1 MISMVPPYAWPRS
14 IADLRDSSLNPDSF
28 TPVDGTGYTPTGMD
42 LGDPRMASVFELG
55 LRIADTME
63 KRVAVMEAIRQS
75 VYGFRGIP
83 AAYAW
88 PQSAEQLRSR
98 GLYPDTFTP
107 ISDMWR
113 TPSGLDLADPRAAE
127 VLRLSEEAAALFD
140 QRAALMEQ
148 IRGSS
153 AAAVAVPVYG
163 EQPYRQFSEAA
174 PAGKGAASSVPRE
187 ADTDV
192 AGADGAGTDIAS
204 QASHAAV
211 PLSLDIH
218 GQAASVHEAGPV
230 RPVRNGN
237 DQEAPAPSQ
246 AASGPVPYGQPVQGG
261 TPVQGMPV
269 QTLPAQLAAVS
280 VPDGRFG
287 QMRPQKEAASPQRR
301 IQILLLSLGIGL
313 VALAAIVFAGFA
325 YAQMDNGMRAAA
337 IGSLG
342 IVSLLCSVALSRRA
356 KVTSEGLGYLGAA
369 ILVIDAFFMNA
380 AGVIPSPALLKNY
393 FGLYLVAAA
402 AVLGLF
408 EILARISRNDIS
420 SITICMMGVITAGLI
435 FLPTGFDVRM
445 EIALLVLQACAS
457 VPSIAFMVAHR
468 YGFKSRSDYRLI
480 HSAVTVLMFC
490 SITYEV
496 LVSLP
501 SVFTLFFFP
510 QSRGFGPSY
519 AVDSGGWSLAI
530 TAAVFAAVAFISLWF
545 VKLTHIFLFAVTSL
559 ILNLM
564 ALPGSGAF
572 LNIVIMVAAFLWIA
586 LGARAINGYNAYRQ
600 IRIARQRAA
609 AGSPV
614 PPSGTAGEGAAVTDD
629 SARALGL
636 VTRNKFDYVSVQVS
650 RILVPILAVIS
661 MLRSENI
668 LWVKIIYTVIF
679 IAAAALWRLVLVSS
693 ADRVSRIMSSV
704 SSTVIVLM
712 VCNTIQYAS
721 AEGVRPSADWGM
733 CIFAGAVGIAYVLL
747 SVLRKGDRLEA
758 SDASILRQLSR
769 QAARPGMPA
778 AYGYNAAP
786 SPAQEAGQAA
796 YRQWL
801 RTRNPG
807 RTGIIM
813 DNAEHCTLLY
823 TFVCTLS
830 LEIISHLSLWSGVN
844 LIVLYAVFAAVV
856 IVAAVSGTR
865 LVDLQPPDIASSML
879 YSTMILC
886 AAYFIA
892 NISTI
897 HSAFTFYELPVIAAA
912 VLLFISGSVKMA
924 RDTRVRSWP
933 ALGLA
938 SLLAVVPSILI
949 AFFQSTSI
957 TRSVC
962 VLLICVALVVVG
974 AVKKWQAPLS
984 VGATCIVIHVLTV
997 SWGYI
1002 AAFSRNYWWVWL
1014 ALAGVILIITAARFE
1029 YVKKVKKAYEMLR

>member
-28 TPVDGTGYTPTGMD
+28 TPVDGTGYTPTGLDM
-42 LGDPRMASVFELG
+42 GDPRMAGVFELG

-153 AAAVAVPVYG
+153 AAAAAVPVYG

-218 GQAASVHEAGPV
+218 GQAASIREAEPV
-230 RPVRNGN
+230 RSGDV
-237 DQEAPAPSQ
+237 QESPAPSS
-246 AASGPVPYGQPVQGG
+246 AASGPVSYEQPVQGG
-261 TPVQGMPV
+261 LPVQDMPV
-269 QTLPAQLAAVS
+269 QPLPAQLAAVS
-280 VPDGRFG
+280 VPNGRFG
-287 QMRPQKEAASPQRR
+287 QLRPQNEAAGPQRK

-325 YAQMDNGMRAAA
+325 YAQMDNGMRAVA
-337 IGSLG
+337 IGALG
-342 IVSLLCSVALSRRA
+342 IVSLLCSVVLSHRA

-380 AGVIPSPALLKNY
+380 AGVIPSSALLKNY

-408 EILARISRNDIS
+408 EILARISRNTIS
-420 SITICMMGVITAGLI
+420 SITICMMGVLTAGLV
-435 FLPTGFDVRM
+435 FLPTGFDVRI

-468 YGFKSRSDYRLI
+468 YGFKSRSDYQLI

-501 SVFTLFFFP
+501 SAFTLFFFP
-510 QSRGFGPSY
+510 QSRGFGLSY
-519 AVDSGGWSLAI
+519 AVDSGGWSLAVI
-530 TAAVFAAVAFISLWF
+530 AAVFAAVAFISLWF

-559 ILNLM
+559 ILNLV

-572 LNIVIMVAAFLWIA
+572 LDIVIMAAAFLWIA
-586 LGARAINGYNAYRQ
+586 WGARAINGYNAYRQ
-600 IRIARQRAA
+600 IRIVRQRTA
-609 AGSPV
+609 AGSSV
-614 PPSGTAGEGAAVTDD
+614 LPSGTAGEGSAATDD

-661 MLRSENI
+661 MFRSENI

-679 IAAAALWRLVLVSS
+679 IVAAALWRLVLVSS

-704 SSTVIVLM
+704 SSTVVVLM

-721 AEGVRPSADWGM
+721 AEGIRPPADWGM
-733 CIFAGAVGIAYVLL
+733 CIFACAVGIAYVLL
-747 SVLRKGDRLEA
+747 SILRKGDRLEA

-813 DNAEHCTLLY
+813 DNVEHCTLLY

-830 LEIISHLSLWSGVN
+830 LEIISHLPLWGGVN

-879 YSTMILC
+879 YSAMILC
-886 AAYFIA
+886 GAYFIA

-912 VLLFISGSVKMA
+912 ILLFISGSVKMA

-949 AFFQSTSI
+949 AFFRSTSI

-962 VLLICVALVVVG
+962 VLLICVALVVIG

-984 VGATCIVIHVLTV
+984 VGAVCLVIHVLTV

>member
-28 TPVDGTGYTPTGMD
+28 TPVDGTGYTPTGLDM
-42 LGDPRMASVFELG
+42 GDPRMAGVFELG

-153 AAAVAVPVYG
+153 AAAAAVPVYG

-218 GQAASVHEAGPV
+218 GQAASIREAEPV
-230 RPVRNGN
+230 RSGDV
-237 DQEAPAPSQ
+237 QESPAPSS
-246 AASGPVPYGQPVQGG
+246 AASGPVSYEQPVQGG
-261 TPVQGMPV
+261 LPVQDMPV
-269 QTLPAQLAAVS
+269 QPLPAQLAAVS
-280 VPDGRFG
+280 VPNGRFG
-287 QMRPQKEAASPQRR
+287 QLRPQNEAAGPQRK

-325 YAQMDNGMRAAA
+325 YAQMDNGMRAVA
-337 IGSLG
+337 IGALG
-342 IVSLLCSVALSRRA
+342 IVSLLCSVVLSHRA

-380 AGVIPSPALLKNY
+380 AGVIPSSALLKNY

-408 EILARISRNDIS
+408 EILARISRNTIS
-420 SITICMMGVITAGLI
+420 SITICMMGVLTAGLV
-435 FLPTGFDVRM
+435 FLPTGFDVRI

-468 YGFKSRSDYRLI
+468 YGFKSRSDYQLI

-501 SVFTLFFFP
+501 SAFTLFFFP
-510 QSRGFGPSY
+510 QSRGFGLSY
-519 AVDSGGWSLAI
+519 AVDSGGWSLAVI
-530 TAAVFAAVAFISLWF
+530 AAVFAAVAFISLWF

-559 ILNLM
+559 ILNLV

-572 LNIVIMVAAFLWIA
+572 LDIVIMAAAFLWIA
-586 LGARAINGYNAYRQ
+586 WGARAINGYNAYRQ
-600 IRIARQRAA
+600 IRIVRQRTA
-609 AGSPV
+609 AGSSV
-614 PPSGTAGEGAAVTDD
+614 LPSGTAGEGSAATDD

-661 MLRSENI
+661 MFRSENI

-679 IAAAALWRLVLVSS
+679 IVAAALWRLVLVSS

-704 SSTVIVLM
+704 SSTVVVLM

-721 AEGVRPSADWGM
+721 AEGIRPPADWGM
-733 CIFAGAVGIAYVLL
+733 CIFACAVGIAYVLL
-747 SVLRKGDRLEA
+747 SILRKGDRLEA

-813 DNAEHCTLLY
+813 DNVEHCTLLY

-830 LEIISHLSLWSGVN
+830 LEIISHLPLWGGVN

-879 YSTMILC
+879 YSAMILC
-886 AAYFIA
+886 GAYFIA

-912 VLLFISGSVKMA
+912 ILLFISGSVKMA

-949 AFFQSTSI
+949 AFFRSTSI

-962 VLLICVALVVVG
+962 VLLICVALVVIG

-984 VGATCIVIHVLTV
+984 VGAVCLVIHVLTV

-1029 YVKKVKKAYEMLR
+1029 YVKKVKKAYEMLH

>member
-28 TPVDGTGYTPTGMD
+28 TPVDGTGYTPTGLDM
-42 LGDPRMASVFELG
+42 GDPRMAGVFELG

-153 AAAVAVPVYG
+153 AAAAAVPVYG

-218 GQAASVHEAGPV
+218 GQAASIREAEPV
-230 RPVRNGN
+230 RSGDV
-237 DQEAPAPSQ
+237 QESPAPSS
-246 AASGPVPYGQPVQGG
+246 AASGPVSYEQPVQGG
-261 TPVQGMPV
+261 LPVQDMPV
-269 QTLPAQLAAVS
+269 QPLPAQLAAVS

-287 QMRPQKEAASPQRR
+287 QLRPQNEAAGPQRK

-325 YAQMDNGMRAAA
+325 YAQMDNGMRAVA
-337 IGSLG
+337 IGALG
-342 IVSLLCSVALSRRA
+342 IVSLLCSVVLSHRA

-380 AGVIPSPALLKNY
+380 AGVIPSSALLKNY

-408 EILARISRNDIS
+408 EILARISRNTIS
-420 SITICMMGVITAGLI
+420 SITICMMGVLTAGLV
-435 FLPTGFDVRM
+435 FLPTGFDVRI

-468 YGFKSRSDYRLI
+468 YGFKSRSDYQLI

-501 SVFTLFFFP
+501 SAFTLFFFP
-510 QSRGFGPSY
+510 QSRGFGLSY
-519 AVDSGGWSLAI
+519 AVDSGGWSLAVI
-530 TAAVFAAVAFISLWF
+530 AAVFAAVAFISLWF

-559 ILNLM
+559 ILNLV

-572 LNIVIMVAAFLWIA
+572 LDIVIMAAAFLWIA
-586 LGARAINGYNAYRQ
+586 WGARAINGYNAYRQ
-600 IRIARQRAA
+600 IRIVRQRTA
-609 AGSPV
+609 AGSSV
-614 PPSGTAGEGAAVTDD
+614 LPSGTAGEGSAATDD

-661 MLRSENI
+661 MFRSENI

-679 IAAAALWRLVLVSS
+679 IVAAALWRLVLVSS

-704 SSTVIVLM
+704 SSTVVVLM

-721 AEGVRPSADWGM
+721 AEGIRPPADWGM
-733 CIFAGAVGIAYVLL
+733 CIFACAVGIAYVLL
-747 SVLRKGDRLEA
+747 SILRKGDRLEA

-813 DNAEHCTLLY
+813 DNVEHCTLLY

-830 LEIISHLSLWSGVN
+830 LEIISHLPLWGGVN

-879 YSTMILC
+879 YSAMILC
-886 AAYFIA
+886 GAYFIA

-912 VLLFISGSVKMA
+912 ILLFISGSVKMA

-949 AFFQSTSI
+949 AFFRSTSI

-962 VLLICVALVVVG
+962 VLLICVALVVIG

-984 VGATCIVIHVLTV
+984 VGAVCLVIHVLTV

-1014 ALAGVILIITAARFE
+1014 ALAGVTLIITAARFE

>member
-28 TPVDGTGYTPTGMD
+28 TPVDGTGYTPTGLDM
-42 LGDPRMASVFELG
+42 GDPRMAGVFELG

-153 AAAVAVPVYG
+153 AAAAAVPVYGYG

-218 GQAASVHEAGPV
+218 GQAASIREAEPV
-230 RPVRNGN
+230 RSGDV
-237 DQEAPAPSQ
+237 QESPAPSS
-246 AASGPVPYGQPVQGG
+246 AASGPVSYEQPVQGG
-261 TPVQGMPV
+261 LPVQDMPV
-269 QTLPAQLAAVS
+269 QPLPAQLAAVS

-287 QMRPQKEAASPQRR
+287 QLRPQNEAAGPQRK

-325 YAQMDNGMRAAA
+325 YAQMDNGMRAVA
-337 IGSLG
+337 IGALG
-342 IVSLLCSVALSRRA
+342 IVSLLCSVVLSHRA

-380 AGVIPSPALLKNY
+380 AGVIPSSALLKNY

-408 EILARISRNDIS
+408 EILARISRNTIS
-420 SITICMMGVITAGLI
+420 SITICMMGVLTAGLV
-435 FLPTGFDVRM
+435 FLPTGFDVRI

-468 YGFKSRSDYRLI
+468 YGFKSRSDYQLI
-480 HSAVTVLMFC
+480 YSAVTVLMFC

-501 SVFTLFFFP
+501 SAFTLFFFP
-510 QSRGFGPSY
+510 QSRGFGLSY
-519 AVDSGGWSLAI
+519 AVDSGGWSLAVI
-530 TAAVFAAVAFISLWF
+530 AAVFAAVAFISLWF

-559 ILNLM
+559 ILNLV

-572 LNIVIMVAAFLWIA
+572 LDIVIMAAAFLWIA
-586 LGARAINGYNAYRQ
+586 WGARAINGYNAYRQ
-600 IRIARQRAA
+600 IRIVRQRTA
-609 AGSPV
+609 AGSSV
-614 PPSGTAGEGAAVTDD
+614 LPSGTAGEGSAATDD

-661 MLRSENI
+661 MFRSENI

-679 IAAAALWRLVLVSS
+679 IVAAALWRLVLVSS

-704 SSTVIVLM
+704 SSTVVVLM

-721 AEGVRPSADWGM
+721 AEGIRPPADWGM
-733 CIFAGAVGIAYVLL
+733 CIFACAVGIAYVLL
-747 SVLRKGDRLEA
+747 SILRKGDRLEA

-813 DNAEHCTLLY
+813 DNVEHCTLLY

-830 LEIISHLSLWSGVN
+830 LEIISHLPLWGGVN

-879 YSTMILC
+879 YSAMILC
-886 AAYFIA
+886 GAYFIA

-912 VLLFISGSVKMA
+912 ILLFISGSVKMA

-949 AFFQSTSI
+949 AFFRSTSI

-962 VLLICVALVVVG
+962 VLLICVALVVIG

-984 VGATCIVIHVLTV
+984 VGAVCLVIHVLTV

-1002 AAFSRNYWWVWL
+1002 TAFSRNYWWVWL

>member
-28 TPVDGTGYTPTGMD
+28 TPVDGTGYTPTGLDM
-42 LGDPRMASVFELG
+42 GDPRMAGVFELG

-153 AAAVAVPVYG
+153 AAAAAVPVYG

-218 GQAASVHEAGPV
+218 GQAAS
-230 RPVRNGN
+230 
-237 DQEAPAPSQ
+237 
-246 AASGPVPYGQPVQGG
+246 GPVPYGQPVQGS

-287 QMRPQKEAASPQRR
+287 QLREQKEAASPQRR

-325 YAQMDNGMRAAA
+325 YAQMDNGMRAVA
-337 IGSLG
+337 IGVLG

-380 AGVIPSPALLKNY
+380 ADVIPSPALLKNY

-402 AVLGLF
+402 VVLGLF

-519 AVDSGGWSLAI
+519 AVDSGGWSLAV
-530 TAAVFAAVAFISLWF
+530 TAAIFAAVAFISLWF

-572 LNIVIMVAAFLWIA
+572 LDIVIMVAAFLWIA

-609 AGSPV
+609 AGSPI
-614 PPSGTAGEGAAVTDD
+614 PPSGTAGEGAVVTDD

-679 IAAAALWRLVLVSS
+679 IVAAALWRLVLVSS

-704 SSTVIVLM
+704 SSTVVVLM
-712 VCNTIQYAS
+712 VCNIIQYAD
-721 AEGVRPSADWGM
+721 ADGMRPTADWGM
-733 CIFAGAVGIAYVLL
+733 CIFACAVGIAYVLL
-747 SVLRKGDRLEA
+747 SVFRKGDRLEA
-758 SDASILRQLSR
+758 SDAYTLRQLSR
-769 QAARPGMPA
+769 QSAQPGMPA
-778 AYGYNAAP
+778 AYGYNAGP
-786 SPAQEAGQAA
+786 IPAQTASQAA

-813 DNAEHCTLLY
+813 DNVEHCTLLY

-830 LEIISHLSLWSGVN
+830 LEIIAHLPLQGTAN
-844 LIVLYAVFAAVV
+844 LIALYTVFAAVV
-856 IVAAVSGTR
+856 IVTAVSGTR
-865 LVDLQPPDIASSML
+865 LVDMQTPDIANSML
-879 YSTMILC
+879 YSTMILSG
-886 AAYFIA
+886 AYFIA

-924 RDTRVRSWP
+924 RDIRVRSWP

-938 SLLAVVPSILI
+938 SLLAVVPSILV
-949 AFFQSTSI
+949 AFFRSTSI

-962 VLLICVALVVVG
+962 VLLICVAFIVIG

-984 VGATCIVIHVLTV
+984 VGAVCLVIHVLTV

-1002 AAFSRNYWWVWL
+1002 TAFSRNYWWVWL

>member
-28 TPVDGTGYTPTGMD
+28 TPVDGTGYTPTGLDM
-42 LGDPRMASVFELG
+42 GDPRMAGVFELG

-153 AAAVAVPVYG
+153 AAAAAVPVYG

-218 GQAASVHEAGPV
+218 GQAASIREAEPV
-230 RPVRNGN
+230 RSGDV
-237 DQEAPAPSQ
+237 QESPAPSS
-246 AASGPVPYGQPVQGG
+246 AASGPVSYEQPVQGG
-261 TPVQGMPV
+261 LPVQDMPV
-269 QTLPAQLAAVS
+269 QPLPAQLAAVS

-287 QMRPQKEAASPQRR
+287 QLRPQNEAAGPQRK

-325 YAQMDNGMRAAA
+325 YAQMDNGMRAVA
-337 IGSLG
+337 IGALG
-342 IVSLLCSVALSRRA
+342 IVSLLCSVVLSHRA

-380 AGVIPSPALLKNY
+380 AGVIPSSALLKNY

-408 EILARISRNDIS
+408 EILARISRNTIS
-420 SITICMMGVITAGLI
+420 SITICMMGVLTAGLV
-435 FLPTGFDVRM
+435 FLPTGFDVRI

-468 YGFKSRSDYRLI
+468 YGFKSRSDYQLI

-501 SVFTLFFFP
+501 SAFTLFFFP
-510 QSRGFGPSY
+510 QSRGFGLSY
-519 AVDSGGWSLAI
+519 AVDSGGWSLAVI
-530 TAAVFAAVAFISLWF
+530 AAVFAAVAFISLWF

-559 ILNLM
+559 ILNLV

-572 LNIVIMVAAFLWIA
+572 LDIVIMAAAFLWIA
-586 LGARAINGYNAYRQ
+586 WGARAINGYNAYRQ
-600 IRIARQRAA
+600 IRIVRQRTA
-609 AGSPV
+609 AGSSV
-614 PPSGTAGEGAAVTDD
+614 LPSGTAGEGSAATDD

-661 MLRSENI
+661 MFRSENI

-679 IAAAALWRLVLVSS
+679 IVAAALWRLVLVSS

-704 SSTVIVLM
+704 SSTVVVLM

-721 AEGVRPSADWGM
+721 AEGIRPPADWGM
-733 CIFAGAVGIAYVLL
+733 CIFACAVGIAYVLL
-747 SVLRKGDRLEA
+747 SILRKGDRLEA

-813 DNAEHCTLLY
+813 DNVEHCTLLY

-830 LEIISHLSLWSGVN
+830 LEIISHLPLWGGVN

-879 YSTMILC
+879 YSAMILC
-886 AAYFIA
+886 GAYFIA

-912 VLLFISGSVKMA
+912 ILLFISGSVKMA

-949 AFFQSTSI
+949 AFFRSTSI

-962 VLLICVALVVVG
+962 VLLICVALVVIG

-984 VGATCIVIHVLTV
+984 VGAVCLVIHVLTV

-1014 ALAGVILIITAARFE
+1014 ALAGVILIITAAQFE

>member
-14 IADLRDSSLNPDSF
+14 IADLRDSGLNPDSF
-28 TPVDGTGYTPTGMD
+28 TPVDGTGYTPTGLDM
-42 LGDPRMASVFELG
+42 GDPRMAGVFELG

-153 AAAVAVPVYG
+153 AAAAAVPVYG
-163 EQPYRQFSEAA
+163 EQPYKQFSEAV

-192 AGADGAGTDIAS
+192 AGADGAGTDIAP

-211 PLSLDIH
+211 PSSSDPH
-218 GQAASVHEAGPV
+218 GQAASVQEAGPV
-230 RPVRNGN
+230 RNGN
-237 DQEAPAPSQ
+237 AQEAPAPSP
-246 AASGPVPYGQPVQGG
+246 AASGPVPYGQPVHGG
-261 TPVQGMPV
+261 LPVQGMPV
-269 QTLPAQLAAVS
+269 QLLPAQLAAVS

-287 QMRPQKEAASPQRR
+287 QMRAQKEAASPQRR

-337 IGSLG
+337 IGLLG

-408 EILARISRNDIS
+408 EILARISRNTVS

-445 EIALLVLQACAS
+445 GIALLVLQACAS

-519 AVDSGGWSLAI
+519 AVDSGGWSLAV
-530 TAAVFAAVAFISLWF
+530 AAAIFAAVAFISLWF

-572 LNIVIMVAAFLWIA
+572 LDIVIMVAAFLWIA
-586 LGARAINGYNAYRQ
+586 WGARAINGYNAYRQ

-609 AGSPV
+609 AGSPI

-679 IAAAALWRLVLVSS
+679 IVAAALWRLVLVSS

-704 SSTVIVLM
+704 SSTVVVLM

-758 SDASILRQLSR
+758 SDAFTLRQLS
-769 QAARPGMPA
+769 QPPAQPGMPA

-786 SPAQEAGQAA
+786 SPAQAAGQAA

-813 DNAEHCTLLY
+813 DNVEHCTLLY

-830 LEIISHLSLWSGVN
+830 LEIIAHLPLQGTAN
-844 LIVLYAVFAAVV
+844 LIALYTVFAAVV
-856 IVAAVSGTR
+856 IVTAVSGTR
-865 LVDLQPPDIASSML
+865 LVDMQTPDIANSML
-879 YSTMILC
+879 YSTMILSG
-886 AAYFIA
+886 AYFIA

-924 RDTRVRSWP
+924 RDIRVRSWP

-938 SLLAVVPSILI
+938 SLLAVVPSILV
-949 AFFQSTSI
+949 AFFRSTSI

-962 VLLICVALVVVG
+962 VLLICVAFIVIG

-984 VGATCIVIHVLTV
+984 VGTVCLVIHVLTV

>member
-28 TPVDGTGYTPTGMD
+28 TPVDGTGYTPTGLDM
-42 LGDPRMASVFELG
+42 GDPRMAGVFELG

-153 AAAVAVPVYG
+153 AAAAAVPVYG

-218 GQAASVHEAGPV
+218 GQAASGPV
-230 RPVRNGN
+230 
-237 DQEAPAPSQ
+237 S
-246 AASGPVPYGQPVQGG
+246 YGQPVQGG

-287 QMRPQKEAASPQRR
+287 QLREQKEAASPQRR

-325 YAQMDNGMRAAA
+325 YAQMDNGMRAVA
-337 IGSLG
+337 IGVLG

-380 AGVIPSPALLKNY
+380 ADVIPSPALLKNY

-402 AVLGLF
+402 VVLGLF

-519 AVDSGGWSLAI
+519 AVDSGGWSLAV
-530 TAAVFAAVAFISLWF
+530 TAAIFAAVAFISLWF

-572 LNIVIMVAAFLWIA
+572 LDIVIMVAAFLWIA

-609 AGSPV
+609 AGSPI

-679 IAAAALWRLVLVSS
+679 IVAAALWRLVLVSS

-704 SSTVIVLM
+704 SSTVVVLM
-712 VCNTIQYAS
+712 VCNIIQYAD
-721 AEGVRPSADWGM
+721 ADGMRPTADWGM
-733 CIFAGAVGIAYVLL
+733 CIFACAVGIAYVLL
-747 SVLRKGDRLEA
+747 SVFRKGDRLEA
-758 SDASILRQLSR
+758 SDAYTLRQLSR
-769 QAARPGMPA
+769 QSAQPGMPA
-778 AYGYNAAP
+778 AYGYNVGP
-786 SPAQEAGQAA
+786 IPAQTASQAA

-813 DNAEHCTLLY
+813 DNVEHCTLLY

-830 LEIISHLSLWSGVN
+830 LEIISHIPLWGGVN
-844 LIVLYAVFAAVV
+844 LIILYAVFAAVV

-865 LVDLQPPDIASSML
+865 LVDLQTPDIASSML

-886 AAYFIA
+886 GAYFIA

-924 RDTRVRSWP
+924 RDARVRSWP

-938 SLLAVVPSILI
+938 SLLAVVPSILV
-949 AFFQSTSI
+949 AFFRSTSI

-962 VLLICVALVVVG
+962 VLLICVALVVIG

-984 VGATCIVIHVLTV
+984 VGAVCLVIHVLTV

-1002 AAFSRNYWWVWL
+1002 TAFSRNYWWVWL

>member
-28 TPVDGTGYTPTGMD
+28 TPVDGTGYTPTGLDM
-42 LGDPRMASVFELG
+42 GDPRMAGVFELG

-153 AAAVAVPVYG
+153 AAAAAVPVYG

-218 GQAASVHEAGPV
+218 GQAASGPV
-230 RPVRNGN
+230 
-237 DQEAPAPSQ
+237 S
-246 AASGPVPYGQPVQGG
+246 YGQPVQGG

-287 QMRPQKEAASPQRR
+287 QLREQKEAASPQRR

-325 YAQMDNGMRAAA
+325 YAQMDNGMRAVA
-337 IGSLG
+337 IGVLG

-380 AGVIPSPALLKNY
+380 ADVIPSPALLKNY

-402 AVLGLF
+402 VVLGLF

-519 AVDSGGWSLAI
+519 AVDSGGWSLAV
-530 TAAVFAAVAFISLWF
+530 TAAIFAAVAFISLWF

-572 LNIVIMVAAFLWIA
+572 LDIVIMAAAFLWIA

-704 SSTVIVLM
+704 SSTVVVLM

-721 AEGVRPSADWGM
+721 AEGIRPPADWGM
-733 CIFAGAVGIAYVLL
+733 CIFACAVGIAYVLL
-747 SVLRKGDRLEA
+747 SILRKGDRLEA

-813 DNAEHCTLLY
+813 DNVEYCTLLY

-830 LEIISHLSLWSGVN
+830 LEIISHLPLWGGVN

-879 YSTMILC
+879 YSAMILC
-886 AAYFIA
+886 GAYFIA

-912 VLLFISGSVKMA
+912 ILLFISGSVKMA
-924 RDTRVRSWP
+924 RDARVRSWP

-949 AFFQSTSI
+949 AFFRSTSI

-962 VLLICVALVVVG
+962 VLLICVALVVIG

-984 VGATCIVIHVLTV
+984 VGAVCLVIHVLTV

-1002 AAFSRNYWWVWL
+1002 TAFSRNYWWVWL

>member
-28 TPVDGTGYTPTGMD
+28 TPVDGTGYTPTGLDM
-42 LGDPRMASVFELG
+42 GDPRMAGVFELG

-153 AAAVAVPVYG
+153 AAAAAVPVYG

-218 GQAASVHEAGPV
+218 GQAASIREAEPV
-230 RPVRNGN
+230 RSGDV
-237 DQEAPAPSQ
+237 QESPAPSS
-246 AASGPVPYGQPVQGG
+246 AASGPVSYEQPVQGG
-261 TPVQGMPV
+261 LPVQDMPV
-269 QTLPAQLAAVS
+269 QPLPAQLAAVS

-287 QMRPQKEAASPQRR
+287 QLRPQNEAAGPQRK

-325 YAQMDNGMRAAA
+325 YAQMDNGMRAVA
-337 IGSLG
+337 IGALG
-342 IVSLLCSVALSRRA
+342 IVSLLCSVVLSHRA

-380 AGVIPSPALLKNY
+380 AGVIPSSALLKNY

-408 EILARISRNDIS
+408 EILARISRNTIS
-420 SITICMMGVITAGLI
+420 SITICMMGVLTAGLV
-435 FLPTGFDVRM
+435 FLPTGFDVRI

-468 YGFKSRSDYRLI
+468 YGFKSRSDYQLI
-480 HSAVTVLMFC
+480 YSAVTVLMFC

-501 SVFTLFFFP
+501 SAFTLFFFP
-510 QSRGFGPSY
+510 QSRGFGLSY
-519 AVDSGGWSLAI
+519 AVDSGGWSLAVI
-530 TAAVFAAVAFISLWF
+530 AAVFAAVAFISLWF

-559 ILNLM
+559 ILNLV

-572 LNIVIMVAAFLWIA
+572 LDIVIMAAAFLWIA
-586 LGARAINGYNAYRQ
+586 WGARAINGYNAYRQ
-600 IRIARQRAA
+600 IRIVRQRTA
-609 AGSPV
+609 AGSSV
-614 PPSGTAGEGAAVTDD
+614 LPSGTAGEGSAATDD

-661 MLRSENI
+661 MFRSENI

-679 IAAAALWRLVLVSS
+679 IVAAALWRLVLVSS

-704 SSTVIVLM
+704 SSTVVVLM

-721 AEGVRPSADWGM
+721 AEGIRPPADWGM
-733 CIFAGAVGIAYVLL
+733 CIFACAVGIAYVLL
-747 SVLRKGDRLEA
+747 SILRKGDRLEA

-813 DNAEHCTLLY
+813 DNVEHCTLLY

-830 LEIISHLSLWSGVN
+830 LEIISHLPLWGGVN

-879 YSTMILC
+879 YSAMILC
-886 AAYFIA
+886 GAYFIA

-912 VLLFISGSVKMA
+912 ILLFISGSVKMA

-949 AFFQSTSI
+949 AFFRSTSI

-962 VLLICVALVVVG
+962 VLLICVALVVIG

-984 VGATCIVIHVLTV
+984 VGAVCLVIHVLTV

>member
-28 TPVDGTGYTPTGMD
+28 TPVDGTGYTPTGLDM
-42 LGDPRMASVFELG
+42 GDPRMAGVFELG

-153 AAAVAVPVYG
+153 AAATAVPVYG

-218 GQAASVHEAGPV
+218 GQAASIREAEPV
-230 RPVRNGN
+230 RSGDV
-237 DQEAPAPSQ
+237 QESPAPSS
-246 AASGPVPYGQPVQGG
+246 AASGPVSYEQPVQGG
-261 TPVQGMPV
+261 LPVQDMPV
-269 QTLPAQLAAVS
+269 QPLPAQLAAVS
-280 VPDGRFG
+280 VPNGRFG
-287 QMRPQKEAASPQRR
+287 QLRPQNEAAGPQRK

-325 YAQMDNGMRAAA
+325 YAQMDNGMRAVA
-337 IGSLG
+337 IGALG
-342 IVSLLCSVALSRRA
+342 IVSLLCSVVLSHRA

-380 AGVIPSPALLKNY
+380 AGVIPSSALLKNY

-408 EILARISRNDIS
+408 EILARISRNTIS
-420 SITICMMGVITAGLI
+420 SITICMMGVLTAGLV
-435 FLPTGFDVRM
+435 FLPTGFDVRI

-468 YGFKSRSDYRLI
+468 YGFKSRSDYQLI

-501 SVFTLFFFP
+501 SAFTLFFFP
-510 QSRGFGPSY
+510 QSRGFGLSY
-519 AVDSGGWSLAI
+519 AVDSGGWSLAVI
-530 TAAVFAAVAFISLWF
+530 AAVFAAVAFISLWF

-559 ILNLM
+559 ILNLV

-572 LNIVIMVAAFLWIA
+572 LDIVIMAAAFLWIA
-586 LGARAINGYNAYRQ
+586 WGARAINGYNAYRQ
-600 IRIARQRAA
+600 IRIVRQRTA
-609 AGSPV
+609 AGSSV
-614 PPSGTAGEGAAVTDD
+614 LPSGTAGEGSAATDD

-661 MLRSENI
+661 MFRSENI

-679 IAAAALWRLVLVSS
+679 IVAAALWRLVLVSS

-704 SSTVIVLM
+704 SSTVVVLM

-721 AEGVRPSADWGM
+721 AEGIRPPADWGM
-733 CIFAGAVGIAYVLL
+733 CIFACAVGIAYVLL
-747 SVLRKGDRLEA
+747 SILRKGDRLEA

-813 DNAEHCTLLY
+813 DNVEHCTLLY

-830 LEIISHLSLWSGVN
+830 LEIISHLPLWGGVN

-879 YSTMILC
+879 YSAMILC
-886 AAYFIA
+886 GAYFIA

-912 VLLFISGSVKMA
+912 ILLFISGSVKMA

-949 AFFQSTSI
+949 AFFRSTSI

-962 VLLICVALVVVG
+962 VLLICVALVVIG

-984 VGATCIVIHVLTV
+984 VGAVCLVIHVLTV

>member
-28 TPVDGTGYTPTGMD
+28 TPVDGTGYTPTGLDM
-42 LGDPRMASVFELG
+42 GDPRMAGVFELG

-153 AAAVAVPVYG
+153 AAAAAVPVYG

-218 GQAASVHEAGPV
+218 GQAASGPV
-230 RPVRNGN
+230 
-237 DQEAPAPSQ
+237 S
-246 AASGPVPYGQPVQGG
+246 YGQPVQGG

-287 QMRPQKEAASPQRR
+287 QLREQKEAASPQRR

-325 YAQMDNGMRAAA
+325 YAQMDNGMRAVA
-337 IGSLG
+337 IGVLG

-380 AGVIPSPALLKNY
+380 ADVIPSPALLKNY

-402 AVLGLF
+402 VVLGLF

-519 AVDSGGWSLAI
+519 AVDSGGWSLAV
-530 TAAVFAAVAFISLWF
+530 TAAIFAAVAFISLWF

-572 LNIVIMVAAFLWIA
+572 LDIVIMVAAFLWIA

-609 AGSPV
+609 AGSPI

-679 IAAAALWRLVLVSS
+679 IVAAALWRLVLVSS

-704 SSTVIVLM
+704 SSTVVVLM
-712 VCNTIQYAS
+712 VCNIIQYAD
-721 AEGVRPSADWGM
+721 ADGMRPTADWGM
-733 CIFAGAVGIAYVLL
+733 CIFACAVGIAYVLL
-747 SVLRKGDRLEA
+747 SVFRKGDRLEA
-758 SDASILRQLSR
+758 SDAYTLRQLSR
-769 QAARPGMPA
+769 QSAQPGMPA
-778 AYGYNAAP
+778 AYGYNVGP
-786 SPAQEAGQAA
+786 IPAQTASQAA

-813 DNAEHCTLLY
+813 DNVEHCTLLY

-830 LEIISHLSLWSGVN
+830 LEIISHIPLWGGVN
-844 LIVLYAVFAAVV
+844 LIILYAVFAAVV
-856 IVAAVSGTR
+856 IVTAVSGTR
-865 LVDLQPPDIASSML
+865 LVDLQTPDIASSML

-886 AAYFIA
+886 GAYFIA

-924 RDTRVRSWP
+924 RDARVRSWP

-938 SLLAVVPSILI
+938 SLLAVVPSILV
-949 AFFQSTSI
+949 AFFRSTSI

-962 VLLICVALVVVG
+962 VLLICVALVVIG

-984 VGATCIVIHVLTV
+984 VGAVCLVIHVLTV

-1002 AAFSRNYWWVWL
+1002 TAFSRNYWWVWL

>member
-28 TPVDGTGYTPTGMD
+28 TPVDGTGYTPTGLDM
-42 LGDPRMASVFELG
+42 GDPRMAGVFELG

-153 AAAVAVPVYG
+153 AAAAAVPVYG

-218 GQAASVHEAGPV
+218 GQAASIREAEPV
-230 RPVRNGN
+230 RSGDV
-237 DQEAPAPSQ
+237 QESPAPSS
-246 AASGPVPYGQPVQGG
+246 AASGPVSYEQPVQGG
-261 TPVQGMPV
+261 LPVQDMPV
-269 QTLPAQLAAVS
+269 QPLPAQLAAVS
-280 VPDGRFG
+280 VPNGRFG
-287 QMRPQKEAASPQRR
+287 QLRPQNEAAGPQRK

-325 YAQMDNGMRAAA
+325 YAQMDNGMRAVA
-337 IGSLG
+337 IGALG
-342 IVSLLCSVALSRRA
+342 IVSLLCSVVLSHRA

-380 AGVIPSPALLKNY
+380 AGVIPSSALLKNY

-408 EILARISRNDIS
+408 EILARISRNTIS
-420 SITICMMGVITAGLI
+420 SITICMMGVLTAGLV
-435 FLPTGFDVRM
+435 FLPTGFDVRI

-468 YGFKSRSDYRLI
+468 YGFKSRSDYQLI
-480 HSAVTVLMFC
+480 YSAVTVLMFC

-501 SVFTLFFFP
+501 SAFTLFFFP
-510 QSRGFGPSY
+510 QSRGFGLSY
-519 AVDSGGWSLAI
+519 AVDSGGWSLAVI
-530 TAAVFAAVAFISLWF
+530 AAVFAAVAFISLWF

-559 ILNLM
+559 ILNLV

-572 LNIVIMVAAFLWIA
+572 LDIVIMAAAFLWIA
-586 LGARAINGYNAYRQ
+586 WGARAINGYNAYRQ
-600 IRIARQRAA
+600 IRIVRQRTA
-609 AGSPV
+609 AGSSV
-614 PPSGTAGEGAAVTDD
+614 LPSGTAGEGSAATDD

-661 MLRSENI
+661 MFRSENI

-679 IAAAALWRLVLVSS
+679 IVAAALWRLVLVSS

-704 SSTVIVLM
+704 SSTVVVLM

-721 AEGVRPSADWGM
+721 AEGIRPPADWGM
-733 CIFAGAVGIAYVLL
+733 CIFACAVGIAYVLL
-747 SVLRKGDRLEA
+747 SILRKGDRLEA

-813 DNAEHCTLLY
+813 DNVEHCTLLY

-830 LEIISHLSLWSGVN
+830 LEIISHLPLWGGVN

-879 YSTMILC
+879 YSAMILC
-886 AAYFIA
+886 GAYFIA

-912 VLLFISGSVKMA
+912 ILLFISGSVKMA

-949 AFFQSTSI
+949 AFFRSTSI

-962 VLLICVALVVVG
+962 VLLICVALVVIG

-984 VGATCIVIHVLTV
+984 VGAVCLVIHVLTV

>member
-28 TPVDGTGYTPTGMD
+28 TPVDGTGYTPTGLDM
-42 LGDPRMASVFELG
+42 GDPRMAGVFELG

-153 AAAVAVPVYG
+153 AAAAAVPVYGYG

-218 GQAASVHEAGPV
+218 GQAASGPV
-230 RPVRNGN
+230 
-237 DQEAPAPSQ
+237 S
-246 AASGPVPYGQPVQGG
+246 YGQPVQGS

-287 QMRPQKEAASPQRR
+287 QLREQKEAASPQRR

-325 YAQMDNGMRAAA
+325 YAQMDNGMRAVA
-337 IGSLG
+337 IGVLG

-380 AGVIPSPALLKNY
+380 ADVIPSPALLKNY

-402 AVLGLF
+402 VVLGLF

-468 YGFKSRSDYRLI
+468 YGFKSRSDYQLI
-480 HSAVTVLMFC
+480 YSAVTVLMFC

-519 AVDSGGWSLAI
+519 AVDSGGWSLAVI
-530 TAAVFAAVAFISLWF
+530 AAVFAAVAFISLWF

-572 LNIVIMVAAFLWIA
+572 LDIVIMVAAFLWIA

-600 IRIARQRAA
+600 IRIVRQRTA
-609 AGSPV
+609 AGSSV
-614 PPSGTAGEGAAVTDD
+614 LPSGTAGEGAAVTDD

-679 IAAAALWRLVLVSS
+679 IVAAALWRLVLVSS

-704 SSTVIVLM
+704 SSTVVVLM
-712 VCNTIQYAS
+712 VCNIIQYAD
-721 AEGVRPSADWGM
+721 ADGMRPTADWGM
-733 CIFAGAVGIAYVLL
+733 CIFACAVGIAYVLL
-747 SVLRKGDRLEA
+747 SILRKGDRLEA
-758 SDASILRQLSR
+758 SDAYTLRQLSR
-769 QAARPGMPA
+769 QSAQPGMPA
-778 AYGYNAAP
+778 AYGYNVGP
-786 SPAQEAGQAA
+786 IPAQTASQAA

-813 DNAEHCTLLY
+813 DNVEHCTLLY

-830 LEIISHLSLWSGVN
+830 LEIISHLPLWGGVN

-879 YSTMILC
+879 YSAMILC
-886 AAYFIA
+886 GAYFIA

-938 SLLAVVPSILI
+938 SLLAVVPSILV
-949 AFFQSTSI
+949 AFFRSTSI

-962 VLLICVALVVVG
+962 VLLICVALVVIG

-984 VGATCIVIHVLTV
+984 VGAVCLVIHVLTV

>member
-28 TPVDGTGYTPTGMD
+28 TPVDGTGYTPTGLDM
-42 LGDPRMASVFELG
+42 GDPRMAGVFELG

-153 AAAVAVPVYG
+153 AAAAAVPVYG

-218 GQAASVHEAGPV
+218 GQAAS
-230 RPVRNGN
+230 
-237 DQEAPAPSQ
+237 
-246 AASGPVPYGQPVQGG
+246 GPVPYGQPVQGS

-287 QMRPQKEAASPQRR
+287 QLREQKEAASPQRR

-325 YAQMDNGMRAAA
+325 YAQMDNGMRAVA
-337 IGSLG
+337 IGVLG

-380 AGVIPSPALLKNY
+380 ADVIPSPALLKNY

-402 AVLGLF
+402 VVLGLF

-519 AVDSGGWSLAI
+519 AVDSGGWSLAV
-530 TAAVFAAVAFISLWF
+530 TAAIFAAVAFISLWF

-572 LNIVIMVAAFLWIA
+572 LDIVIMVAAFLWIA

-609 AGSPV
+609 AGSPI
-614 PPSGTAGEGAAVTDD
+614 PPSGTAGEGAVVTDD

-679 IAAAALWRLVLVSS
+679 IVAAALWRLVLVSS

-704 SSTVIVLM
+704 SSTVVVLM
-712 VCNTIQYAS
+712 VCNIIQYAD
-721 AEGVRPSADWGM
+721 ADGMRPTADWGM
-733 CIFAGAVGIAYVLL
+733 CIFACAVGIAYVLL
-747 SVLRKGDRLEA
+747 SVFRKGDRLEA
-758 SDASILRQLSR
+758 SDAYTLRQLSR
-769 QAARPGMPA
+769 QSAQPGMPA
-778 AYGYNAAP
+778 AYGYNAGP
-786 SPAQEAGQAA
+786 IPAQTASQAA

-813 DNAEHCTLLY
+813 DNVEYCTLLY

-830 LEIISHLSLWSGVN
+830 LEIISHLPLWGGVN

-879 YSTMILC
+879 YSAMILC
-886 AAYFIA
+886 GAYFIA

-912 VLLFISGSVKMA
+912 ILLFISGSVKMA
-924 RDTRVRSWP
+924 RDARVRSWP

-949 AFFQSTSI
+949 AFFRSTSI

-962 VLLICVALVVVG
+962 VLLICVALVVIG

-984 VGATCIVIHVLTV
+984 VGAVCLVIHVLTV

-1002 AAFSRNYWWVWL
+1002 TAFSRNYWWVWL

>member
-28 TPVDGTGYTPTGMD
+28 TPVDGTGYTPTGLDM
-42 LGDPRMASVFELG
+42 GDPRMAGVFELG

-153 AAAVAVPVYG
+153 AAAAAVPVYG

-218 GQAASVHEAGPV
+218 GQAASIREAEPV
-230 RPVRNGN
+230 RSGDV
-237 DQEAPAPSQ
+237 QESPAPSS
-246 AASGPVPYGQPVQGG
+246 AASGPVSYEQPVQGG
-261 TPVQGMPV
+261 LPVQDMPV
-269 QTLPAQLAAVS
+269 QPLPAQLAAVS

-287 QMRPQKEAASPQRR
+287 QLRPQNEAAGPQRK

-325 YAQMDNGMRAAA
+325 YAQMDNGMRAVA
-337 IGSLG
+337 IGALG
-342 IVSLLCSVALSRRA
+342 IVSLLCSVVLSHRA

-380 AGVIPSPALLKNY
+380 AGVIPSSALLKNY

-408 EILARISRNDIS
+408 EILARISRNTIS
-420 SITICMMGVITAGLI
+420 SITICMMGVLTAGLV
-435 FLPTGFDVRM
+435 FLPTGFDVRI

-468 YGFKSRSDYRLI
+468 YGFKSRSDYQLI

-501 SVFTLFFFP
+501 SAFTLFFFP
-510 QSRGFGPSY
+510 QSRGFGLSY
-519 AVDSGGWSLAI
+519 AVDSGGWSLAVI
-530 TAAVFAAVAFISLWF
+530 AAVFAAVAFISLWF

-559 ILNLM
+559 ILNLV

-572 LNIVIMVAAFLWIA
+572 LDIVIMAAAFLWIA
-586 LGARAINGYNAYRQ
+586 WGARAINGYNAYRQ
-600 IRIARQRAA
+600 IRIVRQRTA
-609 AGSPV
+609 AGSSV
-614 PPSGTAGEGAAVTDD
+614 LPSGTAGEGSAATDD

-661 MLRSENI
+661 MFRSENI

-679 IAAAALWRLVLVSS
+679 IVAAALWRLVLVSS

-704 SSTVIVLM
+704 SSTVVVLM

-721 AEGVRPSADWGM
+721 AEGIRPPADWGM
-733 CIFAGAVGIAYVLL
+733 CIFACAVGIAYVLL
-747 SVLRKGDRLEA
+747 SILRKGDRLEA

-813 DNAEHCTLLY
+813 DNVEHCTLLY

-830 LEIISHLSLWSGVN
+830 LEIISHLPLWGGVN

-879 YSTMILC
+879 YSAMILC
-886 AAYFIA
+886 GAYFIA

-912 VLLFISGSVKMA
+912 ILLFISGSVKMA

-949 AFFQSTSI
+949 AFFRSTSI

-962 VLLICVALVVVG
+962 VLLICVALVVIG

-984 VGATCIVIHVLTV
+984 VGAVCLVIHVLTV

>member
-28 TPVDGTGYTPTGMD
+28 TPVDGTGYTPTGLDM
-42 LGDPRMASVFELG
+42 GDPRMAGVFELG

-153 AAAVAVPVYG
+153 AAAAAVPVYG

-218 GQAASVHEAGPV
+218 GQAASIREAEPV
-230 RPVRNGN
+230 RSGDV
-237 DQEAPAPSQ
+237 QESPAPSS
-246 AASGPVPYGQPVQGG
+246 AASGPVSYEQPVQGG
-261 TPVQGMPV
+261 LPVQDMPV
-269 QTLPAQLAAVS
+269 QPLPAQLAAVS

-287 QMRPQKEAASPQRR
+287 QLRPQNEAAGPQRK

-325 YAQMDNGMRAAA
+325 YAQMDNGMRAVA
-337 IGSLG
+337 IGALG
-342 IVSLLCSVALSRRA
+342 IVSLLCSVVLSHRA

-380 AGVIPSPALLKNY
+380 AGVIPSSALLKNY

-408 EILARISRNDIS
+408 EILARISRNTIS
-420 SITICMMGVITAGLI
+420 SITICMMGVLTAGLV
-435 FLPTGFDVRM
+435 FLPTGFDVRI

-468 YGFKSRSDYRLI
+468 YGFKSRSDYQLI

-501 SVFTLFFFP
+501 SAFTLFFFP
-510 QSRGFGPSY
+510 QSRGFGLSY
-519 AVDSGGWSLAI
+519 AVDSGGWSLAVI
-530 TAAVFAAVAFISLWF
+530 AAVFAAAAFISLWF

-559 ILNLM
+559 ILNLV

-572 LNIVIMVAAFLWIA
+572 LDIVIMAAAFLWIA
-586 LGARAINGYNAYRQ
+586 WGARAINGYNAYRQ
-600 IRIARQRAA
+600 IRIVRQRTA
-609 AGSPV
+609 AGSSV
-614 PPSGTAGEGAAVTDD
+614 LPSGTAGEGSAATDD

-661 MLRSENI
+661 MFRSENI

-679 IAAAALWRLVLVSS
+679 IVAAALWRLVLVSS

-704 SSTVIVLM
+704 SSTVVVLM

-721 AEGVRPSADWGM
+721 AEGIRPPADWGM
-733 CIFAGAVGIAYVLL
+733 CIFACAVGIAYVLL
-747 SVLRKGDRLEA
+747 SILRKGDRLEA

-813 DNAEHCTLLY
+813 DNVEHCTLLY

-830 LEIISHLSLWSGVN
+830 LEIISHLPLWGGVN

-879 YSTMILC
+879 YSAMILC
-886 AAYFIA
+886 GAYFIA

-912 VLLFISGSVKMA
+912 ILLFISGSVKMA

-949 AFFQSTSI
+949 AFFRSTSI

-962 VLLICVALVVVG
+962 VLLICVALVVIG

-984 VGATCIVIHVLTV
+984 VGAVCLVIHVLTV

-1014 ALAGVILIITAARFE
+1014 ALAGVILIITAAQFE

>member
-28 TPVDGTGYTPTGMD
+28 TPVDGTGYTPTGLD
-42 LGDPRMASVFELG
+42 LGDPRMAGVFELG

-153 AAAVAVPVYG
+153 AAAAAVPVYG

-187 ADTDV
+187 ADMDV

-218 GQAASVHEAGPV
+218 GQAASIREAEPV
-230 RPVRNGN
+230 RSGDVQGS
-237 DQEAPAPSQ
+237 PAPSS
-246 AASGPVPYGQPVQGG
+246 AASGPVSYEQPVQGG
-261 TPVQGMPV
+261 LPVQDMPV
-269 QTLPAQLAAVS
+269 QPLPAQLAAVS

-287 QMRPQKEAASPQRR
+287 QLREQKEAAGPQRK

-325 YAQMDNGMRAAA
+325 YAQMDNGMRAVA
-337 IGSLG
+337 IGALG
-342 IVSLLCSVALSRRA
+342 IVSLLCSVVLSHRA

-408 EILARISRNDIS
+408 EILARISRNTVS

-468 YGFKSRSDYRLI
+468 YGFKSRSDYQLI

-519 AVDSGGWSLAI
+519 AVDSGGWSLAV
-530 TAAVFAAVAFISLWF
+530 TAAIFAAVAFISLWF

-572 LNIVIMVAAFLWIA
+572 LDIVIMAAAFLWIA
-586 LGARAINGYNAYRQ
+586 WGARAINGYNAYRQ
-600 IRIARQRAA
+600 IRIVRQRTA
-609 AGSPV
+609 AGSSV
-614 PPSGTAGEGAAVTDD
+614 PPSGTAGEGSAATDD

-661 MLRSENI
+661 MFRSENI

-679 IAAAALWRLVLVSS
+679 IVAAALWRLVLVSS

-704 SSTVIVLM
+704 SSTVVVLM

-721 AEGVRPSADWGM
+721 AEGIRPSADWGM
-733 CIFAGAVGIAYVLL
+733 CIFACAVGIAYVLL
-747 SVLRKGDRLEA
+747 SILRKGDRLEA

-786 SPAQEAGQAA
+786 SPAQEAGQAV

-813 DNAEHCTLLY
+813 DNVEHCTLLY

-830 LEIISHLSLWSGVN
+830 LEIISHLPLWGGVN

-879 YSTMILC
+879 YSAMILC
-886 AAYFIA
+886 GAYFIA

-912 VLLFISGSVKMA
+912 ILLFISGSVKMA
-924 RDTRVRSWP
+924 RDARIRSWP

-949 AFFQSTSI
+949 AFFPSTSI

-962 VLLICVALVVVG
+962 VLLICVALAVIG

-984 VGATCIVIHVLTV
+984 VGAVCLVIHVLTV

-1002 AAFSRNYWWVWL
+1002 TAFSRNYWWVWL